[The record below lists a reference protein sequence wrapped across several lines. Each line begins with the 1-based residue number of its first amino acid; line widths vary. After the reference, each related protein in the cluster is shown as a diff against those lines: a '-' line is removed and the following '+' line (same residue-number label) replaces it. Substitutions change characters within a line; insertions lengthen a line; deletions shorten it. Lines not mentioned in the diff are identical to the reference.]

1 MHVVCSQ
8 ITRLGIKMSL
18 WFNKTNHMMKHK
30 ELFVVVACAET
41 RLWNVSVSH
50 SSYFSGSCC
59 CDVIFPQKGR
69 VFNTTTHWWKTTL
82 VHRFTT
88 TQNINK
94 QKKQVHDL
102 CINVSRWPCWEK
114 KKTPS
119 LQVKPLSCDLETI
132 VIINHALGTAMQL
145 VTLIHFKRN

>member
-8 ITRLGIKMSL
+8 IIHLGIKMSL

-30 ELFVVVACAET
+30 ELFLVVACAET

-50 SSYFSGSCC
+50 SSYFLGSCC
-59 CDVIFPQKGR
+59 CDVILPQKRR

-94 QKKQVHDL
+94 QKTSAWFVHK
-102 CINVSRWPCWEK
+102 CFKVIVMCHQQRK
-114 KKTPS
+114 K

-132 VIINHALGTAMQL
+132 VIINHALGTTMQL